1 MDLKIPE
8 TAFLDL
14 ENLKKALEIQIIER
28 FPAIY

>member
-14 ENLKKALEIQIIER
+14 ENFKKALEIQFIEL
-28 FPAIY
+28 FSAIY

>member
-14 ENLKKALEIQIIER
+14 ENFKKALEIQFIEL